1 MPLEDRIATFDQDG
15 TTWVW
20 HPIYSQVLFAFDR
33 VAALA
38 PEHPGWKTKHSFK
51 AVLIGDKEAMDKFTL
66 KNVEA
71 IVLAT
76 HTGMTTEAF
85 QSIVR
90 DWMATARH
98 PRFDKHYSEMV
109 YQPMLE
115 VMRYLCNNGY
125 KTYIV
130 TGGGQ
135 DLVCAYLQQVYD
147 IQPQQIIG
155 SALET
160 FYEYKNGQGIL
171 MREPKVL
178 LDNDFARKPAAIYL
192 FLVRHPRAAAFGN
205 SIRRP
210 ADARI
215 HSGLWRSVA
224 TNAGTAR
231 RRATR
236 VCLRPS
242 PGPAGYEGRDLYASV
257 VRRSLE
263 GLDGHQHEERLE
275 ARFWRC
281 GGVTRCVHEP
291 DGRGC

>member
-1 MPLEDRIATFDQDG
+1 VG
-15 TTWVW
+15 
-20 HPIYSQVLFAFDR
+20 
-33 VAALA
+33 LA
-38 PEHPGWKTKHSFK
+38 PHLLSSAFRVRPRRRPGCGAHPGWKTKHPFK
-51 AVLIGDKEAMDKFTL
+51 AVLTGDQEAMDKFTL
-66 KNVEA
+66 INVGA
-71 IVLAT
+71 IALAT

-115 VMRYLCNNGY
+115 VMRYLRNNGH

-135 DLVCAYLQQVYD
+135 DLVRTYSGQVYD

-178 LDNDFARKPAAIYL
+178 LDNDFARKPAVIYL
-192 FLVRHPRAAAFGN
+192 FLGRHPRAAFGN

-224 TNAGTAR
+224 GNAGYCTTTRNASIPTAQP
-231 RRATR
+231 RACR
-236 VCLRPS
+236 IRWSGPLRKRCTTKPRTV
-242 PGPAGYEGRDLYASV
+242 GRSSA
-257 VRRSLE
+257 
-263 GLDGHQHEERLE
+263 
-275 ARFWRC
+275 
-281 GGVTRCVHEP
+281 
-291 DGRGC
+291 